1 MPEEFARVGE
11 IELCYETFGADTDP
25 TVLLVMGLATQM
37 IAWQEPFCELLV
49 DEGFRVVRFDNRDVG
64 RSSRVKGPPPSL
76 GQMLTRSPKHAP
88 YLLSDMAD
96 DAIGLL
102 DHLGVDRAHVVGA
115 SMGGMIAQ
123 TMAAHRPDRV
133 ESLVSIMSN
142 TGNRWAGQPAFTV
155 YPMLLRSAPRER
167 EAYIDSVVKTYSVI
181 GSTGFERSEDDLRE
195 IAGRSYDRGTDR
207 AGVARQLGAIT
218 ASGDRTDELR
228 TIRVP
233 TLVVHGTADKLV
245 RPSGGKATQRA
256 IPGARLVTIEG
267 MGHDLPR
274 QLWPRFVRLI
284 SDHAHAAMRERD
296 AKAAA

>member
-1 MPEEFARVGE
+1 
-11 IELCYETFGADTDP
+11 
-25 TVLLVMGLATQM
+25 
-37 IAWQEPFCELLV
+37 
-49 DEGFRVVRFDNRDVG
+49 
-64 RSSRVKGPPPSL
+64 
-76 GQMLTRSPKHAP
+76 
-88 YLLSDMAD
+88 MAA

-123 TMAAHRPDRV
+123 TIAARRPERV

-142 TGNRWAGQPAFTV
+142 TGNRWAGQPAFTA
-155 YPMLLRSAPRER
+155 YPVLLRAAPPDREG
-167 EAYIDSVVKTYSVI
+167 YIDAVVKTYSVI
-181 GSTGFERSEDDLRE
+181 GSSAFERNEDDLRA

-228 TIRVP
+228 TIQAP
-233 TLVVHGTADKLV
+233 TLVIHGTADKLV
-245 RPSGGKATQRA
+245 RPSGGKATQKA

-284 SDHAHAAMRERD
+284 SDHAHGAMRARERGV
-296 AKAAA
+296 AA